1 MIRGSG
7 IARAMLLALAVVFS
21 AVALMFGRATEAPQI
36 SLQEGQ
42 PAPETFIANRPV
54 SVIDAAETAADQVRA
69 SSSVEDIYR
78 TDPLATE
85 TVLDVVNSFFED
97 VRTAA
102 IPIAQRVGDSE
113 SITPSTTTSTTTT
126 TTTIIT
132 EGTATT
138 GEDTTTTTTV
148 ATSTS
153 VPSGD
158 AESTTSLETTT
169 TTSTTTTTTTT
180 TLPPPEP
187 APRIT
192 QIQQIEDLHPF
203 FSVET
208 IAAFVDLINADWER
222 AQVGEPQSFPIVE
235 NEAIDQ
241 AEGFLD
247 DGIRSGELDGVRTDL
262 VANPRPIVLLRDS
275 DREAVEAAV
284 AELVALSLQPNEFRD
299 DAATQISKFEA
310 ESAVEDVVK
319 FYSMG
324 EKIVGA
330 NEIMIA
336 VQIQAISDLGLIG
349 EAAETAPLRALT
361 LVAAIIVILAAAY
374 LWRIGSE
381 FWRQPKLVGLFGLL
395 IVLAAAAARIPELV
409 ARDQAE
415 LGFLLPAALLGYLTA
430 NLFDSR
436 IAVIIALPMTVFTA
450 LATGDLALAAFAA
463 AATLI
468 PIPLVSS
475 VASRAQLNLAVVVSA
490 VIHVPI
496 AIGLS
501 WYFYGSST
509 IVLAAVWGFVS
520 GIATGVIALGVLP
533 ILSSAFRIT
542 TTQTLLDLTDRNHP
556 ALRRIEEM
564 APGTFNH
571 SIMVGNLADRASRA
585 VGANPLLA
593 RAMAYFHD
601 LGKTVDPKY
610 FVENQFG
617 VTNPHDRL
625 PPQESATIIRSHV
638 AEGLRLAREYRIP
651 PDVAQGILTHHGTSL
666 MRFFYHKAEDLYQGE
681 VDGTDYRHRGRKPK
695 SKEMVIVML
704 ADATE
709 AATRALVQHEDP
721 TSESIRELVESIIAE
736 KVEDGQLEESDVTF
750 GELTRVKEGFVDSLI
765 GYYHTRI
772 PYPNFPAAGSP
783 QPA

>member
-1 MIRGSG
+1 MNALIRGSG
-7 IARAMLLALAVVFS
+7 IARTVLLALAIVFS
-21 AVALMFGRATEAPQI
+21 AVALMGGRASDAPQV

-54 SVIDAAETAADQVRA
+54 TVIDEAETAAERARA
-69 SSSVEDIYR
+69 SAAVEDIYR
-78 TDPLATE
+78 PDPQATE
-85 TVLDVVNSFFED
+85 TVLDAINTFFED

-102 IPIAQRVGDSE
+102 VPIPQTGTGDPGSVAPPTTIA
-113 SITPSTTTSTTTT
+113 TTTT
-126 TTTIIT
+126 
-132 EGTATT
+132 A
-138 GEDTTTTTTV
+138 EDTTTTAEDTTTP
-148 ATSTS
+148 ATGEETTT
-153 VPSGD
+153 PDD

-169 TTSTTTTTTTT
+169 STSTTSTT
-180 TLPPPEP
+180 LPPEP
-187 APRIT
+187 APLTT
-192 QIQQIEDLHPF
+192 QIQDLETAHPF
-203 FSVET
+203 LSLET
-208 IAAFVDLINADWER
+208 IASFVDVINRDWER
-222 AQVGEPQSFPIVE
+222 AGLGEPQLFTIVE

-241 AEGFLD
+241 AEEFLLGGIRSTEL
-247 DGIRSGELDGVRTDL
+247 DGIRTSL
-262 VANPRPIVLLRDS
+262 VANPRPIVLMRGLADEARA
-275 DREAVEAAV
+275 AVESAV
-284 AELVALSLQPNEFRD
+284 AELVALSLQTNEFRD
-299 DAATQISKFEA
+299 DAGTQIERFEA
-310 ESAVEDVVK
+310 ESAVEDVVRD
-319 FYSMG
+319 YSLG

-330 NEIMIA
+330 NEIMTP

-349 EAAETAPLRALT
+349 EAAETTPQRALA
-361 LVAAIIVILAAAY
+361 LIAATVVLLAAAY
-374 LWRIGSE
+374 LWRVGSE
-381 FWRQPKLVGLFGLL
+381 FWRQPKLVGLFALL

-409 ARDQAE
+409 ARDQVE

-430 NLFDSR
+430 NLFDAR
-436 IAVIIALPMTVFTA
+436 IAVVIALPMAVFTA
-450 LATGDLALAAFAA
+450 LATGDLALTTFAA
-463 AATLI
+463 AATLT

-475 VASRAQLNLAVVVSA
+475 VASRSQLNLAVVISA
-490 VIHVPI
+490 VIHIPI
-496 AIGLS
+496 AVGVS
-501 WYFYGSST
+501 WFFYGSST

-520 GIATGVIALGVLP
+520 GIATGVVALGVLP

-571 SIMVGNLADRASRA
+571 SIMVGNLADGAARS

-593 RAMAYFHD
+593 RAMAYYHD
-601 LGKTVDPKY
+601 LGKTVEPKF

-625 PPQESATIIRSHV
+625 PPEESATIIRSHV

-666 MRFFYHKAEDLYQGE
+666 MRFFYHKAESLNGGE
-681 VDGTDYRHRGRKPK
+681 VESADFRHRGRKPK

-721 TSESIRELVESIIAE
+721 TSEGIRDLVESVIAE

-750 GELTRVKEGFVDSLI
+750 GELTRLKEAFVDSLI

-772 PYPNFPAAGSP
+772 PYPSFPNAGGDQS
-783 QPA
+783 A